1 MGHFRNHYFPNK
13 MINLR
18 ENRLPKGLDKI
29 FLKSRKLRFFPER
42 NSRIGIAALK
52 PKTFRSRSSD
62 FGH

>member
-29 FLKSRKLRFFPER
+29 FLKSRKLRFSPNEIPESGLR
-42 NSRIGIAALK
+42 
-52 PKTFRSRSSD
+52 P
-62 FGH
+62 